1 MRVERK
7 KGERSRD
14 AILGEAAR
22 LATVEGIDG
31 LSIGRLAQAVG
42 MSKSGL
48 FGHFGSKEELQL
60 ATIDAALRIFESHVL
75 APAEAAPSGLERLRV
90 LADGYLRY
98 VEADLFPGGCFF
110 ASVLSE
116 MDTHPGPVRERLVE
130 FLEEWLGRLEAA
142 IREAQKEGSLAAPED
157 ATDLAFE
164 LEAAL
169 FLANAQYV
177 VAHGV
182 EPIDR
187 ARRII
192 DRRLAAAGAGGASA
206 ART

>member
-1 MRVERK
+1 
-7 KGERSRD
+7 
-14 AILGEAAR
+14 
-22 LATVEGIDG
+22 
-31 LSIGRLAQAVG
+31 
-42 MSKSGL
+42 
-48 FGHFGSKEELQL
+48 
-60 ATIDAALRIFESHVL
+60 
-75 APAEAAPSGLERLRV
+75 
-90 LADGYLRY
+90 
-98 VEADLFPGGCFF
+98 
-110 ASVLSE
+110 

-164 LEAAL
+164 LKAAL

-177 VAHGV
+177 VAHRV

-192 DRRLAAAGAGGASA
+192 DRRLAAAGAGGACA

>member
-60 ATIDAALRIFESHVL
+60 ATVERATEIFDEVVVRP
-75 APAEAAPSGLERLRV
+75 AAEAPNGLERLRA
-90 LADGYLRY
+90 LLEGFLRH
-98 VEADLFPGGCFF
+98 VEVAVFPGGCFF
-110 ASVLSE
+110 ASASAEL
-116 MDTHPGPVRERLVE
+116 DTRVGPVRELALGVVSEWTDALQGAARDAQDEGLIAREVDAAQLV
-130 FLEEWLGRLEAA
+130 
-142 IREAQKEGSLAAPED
+142 
-157 ATDLAFE
+157 FE
-164 LEAAL
+164 LDAFL
-169 FLANAQYV
+169 LLANAQF
-177 VAHGV
+177 VASGSE
-182 EPIDR
+182 EPLER
-187 ARRII
+187 ARRAI
-192 DRRLAAAGAGGASA
+192 DERLREVVAESD
-206 ART
+206 